1 VPLASVSTKLSPD
14 LLMQPLSV
22 VWSEELPVEVA
33 LEPLW
38 LLVVPAAPLWSAGAV
53 EGAVDAPGVA
63 LWSVLGVEPVLL
75 PACAKVI
82 PAVISRTLVK

>member
-1 VPLASVSTKLSPD
+1 
-14 LLMQPLSV
+14 MQPLSV

-82 PAVISRTLVK
+82 PAVINRTLVK

>member
-1 VPLASVSTKLSPD
+1 VPLASVRTKLSPD
-14 LLMQPLSV
+14 LLMQPLMV
-22 VWSEELPVEVA
+22 VWSAELPVEVA

>member
-1 VPLASVSTKLSPD
+1 
-14 LLMQPLSV
+14 MQPLMV
-22 VWSEELPVEVA
+22 VSEELPVEVA

-63 LWSVLGVEPVLL
+63 LWSVLGVEPVLP

-82 PAVISRTLVK
+82 PAVINRTLVK